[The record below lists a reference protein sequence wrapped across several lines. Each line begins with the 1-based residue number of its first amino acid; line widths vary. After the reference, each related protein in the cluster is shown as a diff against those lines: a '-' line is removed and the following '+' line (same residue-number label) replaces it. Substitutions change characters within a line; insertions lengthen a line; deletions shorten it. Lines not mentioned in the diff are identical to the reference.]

1 MVCSFIPFVL
11 RARGEHIETKIQT
24 EKEKHMNWV
33 FEAYSNAYNTAMM
46 NGHENEA
53 RFAVAKQM
61 ETKKLGRIARLF
73 GHK

>member
-1 MVCSFIPFVL
+1 
-11 RARGEHIETKIQT
+11 
-24 EKEKHMNWV
+24 MNWV

-46 NGHENEA
+46 NGRESET

>member
-1 MVCSFIPFVL
+1 
-11 RARGEHIETKIQT
+11 
-24 EKEKHMNWV
+24 MNWV

-46 NGHENEA
+46 NGHNSEA
-53 RFAVAKQM
+53 SFAVAKQM